1 MLRSCAKQAQEL
13 ISMEGN
19 FFICFVG
26 VLVCSQNP
34 KIIMLTFYG
43 GVLSCVRN

>member
-1 MLRSCAKQAQEL
+1 MLKSCAKQAQNS
-13 ISMEGN
+13 ISIEGK
-19 FFICFVG
+19 FFVCFVG
-26 VLVCSQNP
+26 VLVCGQNP